1 MQGVTA
7 VLACS
12 HYTATERTVIYQTQ
26 QGVYR
31 HAAALHLKAI
41 KPGCNLV
48 QKSNEQHQRETDVRA
63 RAHSLRTALH
73 CCDSL
78 TLILQYLQLLL
89 PMNTESACNTTS
101 LRQES
106 QQQAAALLAL
116 SYTSSSTSSHRDSS
130 HNVAAIAVTV
140 L

>member
-1 MQGVTA
+1 MQRVTA
-7 VLACS
+7 VLVCS
-12 HYTATERTVIYQTQ
+12 HHTATERTVVYQTQ
-26 QGVYR
+26 QGMYR
-31 HAAALHLKAI
+31 RAAALHLKAA
-41 KPGCNLV
+41 N
-48 QKSNEQHQRETDVRA
+48 SRERIYSSQLDVRA